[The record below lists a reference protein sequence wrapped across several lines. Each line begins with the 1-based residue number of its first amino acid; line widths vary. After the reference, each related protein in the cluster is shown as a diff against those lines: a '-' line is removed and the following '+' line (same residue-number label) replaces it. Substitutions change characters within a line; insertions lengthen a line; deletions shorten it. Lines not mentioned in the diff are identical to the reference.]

1 MECPICLD
9 TIDETTGSMKL
20 PCAHTFHI
28 ECALRWLRTNS
39 ACPCCRTRYQAPATQ
54 STIEHARLIERRM
67 NEIDYN
73 DILTETMRIIVQPW
87 TVFDGPQELWNML
100 DPDSQGRQI
109 RIWLVEHSKH
119 VFEQQFRLLLNEVSP
134 ENDIVISE
142 SPMESDQVVL
152 YTIGGG
158 VCFLFALHFYKIML
172 FLYHYIM

>member
-1 MECPICLD
+1 
-9 TIDETTGSMKL
+9 
-20 PCAHTFHI
+20 
-28 ECALRWLRTNS
+28 
-39 ACPCCRTRYQAPATQ
+39 
-54 STIEHARLIERRM
+54 M

-134 ENDIVISE
+134 EDETSE

-158 VCFLFALHFYKIML
+158 VCFLLAIHLYKFL
-172 FLYHYIM
+172 LSLYHYLV